1 MASSFLPPG
10 KLPAALLDEL
20 LQQQEPTAD
29 PWLLIGPRPGEDAA
43 VIDFGERLLIAKSD
57 PITFAT
63 DAIGYYAVNVNAND
77 IASMGGTPRW
87 FLATLLLPEKGTT
100 ADLVRDIFAQ
110 IREAC
115 RALQVTLVGG
125 HTEITLGLDRPLIC
139 GQMLG
144 ETTRAALVTSAGAQV
159 GDAVLLTKGYPLEGS
174 AIIARERAAQLAEQ
188 GFEAGDVARWQ
199 GLLFDPGISVVRDAA
214 VLQQAVEVH
223 AMHDPTEGGVA
234 TGLRE
239 LAGASNVGMHL
250 QAEQLPLLPEGRMLC
265 DAFGLDPLGV
275 IASGALLTTV
285 PAAQAAGA
293 IRACNAARIACY
305 DIGRVVP
312 PGAGLLLSGQ
322 DTARQLPNFTR
333 DEIVKLF
340 EAEGSYHDDGG
351 QGR

>member
-1 MASSFLPPG
+1 MAPPFFRPG
-10 KLPAALLDEL
+10 KLPAALLEEL
-20 LQQQEPTAD
+20 LQQQEPPAD
-29 PWLLIGPRPGEDAA
+29 PRLLVGPRPGEDAA
-43 VIDFGERLLIAKSD
+43 VIDIGERLLIATSD

-100 ADLVRDIFAQ
+100 ADLVRDIFVQ

-115 RALQVTLVGG
+115 RDLQVTLIGG
-125 HTEITLGLDRPLIC
+125 HTEITLGLDRPLVC

-144 ETTRAALVTSAGAQV
+144 ETTRDRLATSAGAQI

-174 AIIARERAAQLAEQ
+174 AIMARERAAQLADQ
-188 GFEAGDVARWQ
+188 GFAASDVARWQ

-239 LAGASNVGMHL
+239 LAGASNVGLRLHV
-250 QAEQLPLLPEGRMLC
+250 ERLPLLPEGRLLC

-275 IASGALLTTV
+275 IASGALLAAV
-285 PAAQAAGA
+285 PAAQAAHA
-293 IRACNAARIACY
+293 IEACNAVGIACY
-305 DIGRVVP
+305 DIGRVVAP
-312 PGAGLLLSGQ
+312 DDGLLLSSQ
-322 DTARQLPNFTR
+322 DATQQLPSFVR

-340 EAEGSYHDDGG
+340 EADGVE
-351 QGR
+351 

>member
-1 MASSFLPPG
+1 MAPPFLPPG
-10 KLPAALLDEL
+10 KLPAALLEEL
-20 LQQQEPTAD
+20 LQKETPAD
-29 PWLLIGPRPGEDAA
+29 PRLLIGPRPGEDAA

-100 ADLVRDIFAQ
+100 PDLVRDIFTQ

-139 GQMLG
+139 GHMLG
-144 ETTRAALVTSAGAQV
+144 ETTREALVTSAGAQV

-174 AIIARERAAQLAEQ
+174 AIIARERASELADQ
-188 GFEAGDVARWQ
+188 GFPESDIARWQ

-214 VLQQAVEVH
+214 VLRQVVDVH

-239 LAGASNVGMHL
+239 LAGASNVGLRL

-275 IASGALLTTV
+275 IASGALLAAV
-285 PAAQAAGA
+285 PAPQAAKA
-293 IRACNAARIACY
+293 VQACNAAGIDCC
-305 DIGRVVP
+305 DVGRVVTP
-312 PGAGLLLSGQ
+312 DEGLLLCSQ
-322 DTARQLPNFTR
+322 DATRQLPIFAR

-340 EAEGSYHDDGG
+340 EAGG
-351 QGR
+351 DE

>member
-1 MASSFLPPG
+1 MAPPFLPPG
-10 KLPAALLDEL
+10 KLPAALLEEL
-20 LQQQEPTAD
+20 LQQQEPPAD
-29 PWLLIGPRPGEDAA
+29 PRLLVGPRPGEDAA
-43 VIDFGERLLIAKSD
+43 VIDIGERLLIATSD

-87 FLATLLLPEKGTT
+87 FLATLLLPENGTT
-100 ADLVRDIFAQ
+100 ADLVRDIFTQ

-125 HTEITLGLDRPLIC
+125 HTEITLGLDRPLVC

-144 ETTRAALVTSAGAQV
+144 ETTRDRLVTSAGAQI

-174 AIIARERAAQLAEQ
+174 AIIARERAAQLADQ
-188 GFEAGDVARWQ
+188 GFAASDVARWQ

-214 VLQQAVEVH
+214 VLQRAAEVH

-239 LAGASNVGMHL
+239 LAGASNAGLRL
-250 QAEQLPLLPEGRMLC
+250 QADQLPLLQEGRVLC

-275 IASGALLTTV
+275 IASGALLATV
-285 PAAQAAGA
+285 PAAQAADA
-293 IRACNAARIACY
+293 VQACNAAGIASY
-305 DIGRVVP
+305 DIGRVVTP
-312 PGAGLLLSGQ
+312 ADGLLLCSQ
-322 DTARQLPNFTR
+322 DATRQLPSFTR

-340 EAEGSYHDDGG
+340 EADGA
-351 QGR
+351 